1 MPHFKKYKP
10 LPKNSRPTYNQPKNM
25 TKEKYRILEMQ
36 MPKQCEKK
44 NLMHNQHQ
52 RQQLFGQ
59 HGPLECPVEEKCSII
74 SFIEIAENN

>member
-36 MPKQCEKK
+36 MPK
-44 NLMHNQHQ
+44 
-52 RQQLFGQ
+52 
-59 HGPLECPVEEKCSII
+59 
-74 SFIEIAENN
+74 